1 MTIHLKKTELLKTQA
16 YINGQWI
23 DSDKGNVFDVS
34 NPATR
39 EVLANVASLGGT
51 ETRRAINA
59 AHEALP
65 GWQSKTG
72 KERAQLLR
80 RWFDLI
86 QDNQEDLAVI
96 MTMEQGKPLAESRA
110 EITYGASY
118 IEWFSEEAKR
128 VYGDSLPSPSDRQL
142 LTLKQAVGVVAAI
155 TPWNFP
161 CAMLTRKAGP
171 ALAAG
176 CTLIVKPAQETP
188 LSALALVALAEQ
200 AGIPAGVINIVVG
213 TDSRGIGQ
221 ELTENPLVR
230 KLSFTGSTPVGKQL
244 IKQCADTVK
253 KVSMELGGN
262 APVIVF
268 EDADL
273 DQAVAGALVSKYR
286 NAGQT
291 CICANR
297 LLVQESVAEAFTEK
311 YTQAVNQLV
320 MGNGLDSAVTLGPL
334 ISQSALEEVDA
345 LVQDAI
351 TQGATVTTGGK
362 KAIEQGE
369 YFYQPTVLTHLK
381 KTMRVAREEIFG
393 PVAPIFTFSDEADAI
408 VQANDT
414 EFGLAAYCYT
424 QNMGR
429 SWRVARALDY
439 GMVGIN
445 EVAITSEA
453 IPFGGIKESGMGREG
468 SKYGMDD
475 YLELKYICIGGLTAT

>member
-1 MTIHLKKTELLKTQA
+1 MHTNLLNPELLKTQA
-16 YINGQWI
+16 YINGQWTN
-23 DSDKGNVFDVS
+23 SDKGNVFDVL

-39 EVLANVASLGGT
+39 EVLTSVASLGVT

-110 EITYGASY
+110 EIAYGASY
-118 IEWFSEEAKR
+118 IEWFAEEAKR
-128 VYGDSLPSPSDRQL
+128 VYGDSLPSPSDHQL
-142 LTLKQAVGVVAAI
+142 LTFKQAVGVVAAI

-244 IKQCADTVK
+244 IKQCAGTVK

-273 DQAVAGALVSKYR
+273 DQAVAGALASKYR

-351 TQGATVTTGGK
+351 TQGAVVTTGGK

-369 YFYQPTVLTHLK
+369 CFYQPTVLTHLK

-408 VQANDT
+408 AQANDT